1 MEILRQPFYN
11 WQLMTTDHRGQI
23 PLQTEMHAQYLEIID
38 NGGLSTK
45 DRIGLASWDIGDHAE
60 HVAELVKE
68 AKKSTRLA
76 LVWTALRTPDLLTRR
91 TAEEASVQKASLQQ
105 QLKMA
110 RLAHRSEFEGV
121 RAVHK
126 LPPRHIK
133 KAIKRRRQSR
143 R

>member
-1 MEILRQPFYN
+1 
-11 WQLMTTDHRGQI
+11 MTTERQGQY

-38 NGGLSTK
+38 NGGLSTS

-60 HVAELVKE
+60 RVAELVKE
-68 AKKSTRLA
+68 AKQSTRLA
-76 LVWTALRTPDLLTRR
+76 LVWAALRTPDLLTRR
-91 TAEEASVQKASLQQ
+91 TAEEASAQKATLQQ
-105 QLKMA
+105 QLQMA
-110 RLAHRSEFEGV
+110 RLAYRSEFEGV

-133 KAIKRRRQSR
+133 KAFKRKRQSR